1 MSLYFL
7 RHGQSEANV
16 KRVFAGQKEN
26 SPLTELGKQQ
36 AEVAA
41 NDLKN
46 AGITKIVSSNL
57 IRAKQTAEIVASE
70 LGVSNITIDSRIA
83 EYDMGV
89 LTGTPNQTIT
99 SLELV
104 SAKDAEDPTAFK
116 SRVLE
121 ALRQYSKDEGIVL
134 LVSHA
139 GVGRMIEAL
148 RTDIE
153 PADFYDI
160 APYPNAQAVKL
171 DLDWLEKYT
180 QPLE

>member
-36 AEVAA
+36 AETAA
-41 NDLKN
+41 NNLEN
-46 AGITKIVSSNL
+46 ASITKIVSSNL
-57 IRAKQTAEIVASE
+57 IRAQQTAEIVASR
-70 LGVSNITIDSRIA
+70 LGIRDVTTDDRIA
-83 EYDMGV
+83 EYDMGA
-89 LTGTPNQTIT
+89 LTGTPNQAIT
-99 SLELV
+99 SHELT
-104 SAKDAEDPTAFK
+104 SAEGAENPALFK
-116 SRVLE
+116 TRVLE
-121 ALRQYSKDEGIVL
+121 ALRQYNAEKGTVL

-148 RTDIE
+148 RMDID
-153 PADFYDI
+153 PDNFYDI

-171 DLDWLEKYT
+171 SLDWLEKDD
-180 QPLE
+180 

>member
-16 KRVFAGQKEN
+16 KHVFAGQKEN

-36 AEVAA
+36 AEIAA
-41 NDLKN
+41 DDLKA

-57 IRAKQTAEIVASE
+57 IRAKQTAETVANK
-70 LGVSNITIDSRIA
+70 LDIAITFDDRIT
-83 EYDMGV
+83 EYDMGAR
-89 LTGTPNQTIT
+89 TGTPNQTI
-99 SLELV
+99 SSRELV
-104 SAKDAEDPTAFK
+104 SADGAEDPAAFK
-116 SRVLE
+116 ARVLE
-121 ALRQYSKDEGIVL
+121 ALRQYSGEDGVIL

-148 RTDIE
+148 HRAIAPE
-153 PADFYDI
+153 NFYDI
-160 APYPNAQAVKL
+160 EAYPNAQAVKL
-171 DLDWLEKYT
+171 DLAWLD

>member
-1 MSLYFL
+1 M
-7 RHGQSEANV
+7 
-16 KRVFAGQKEN
+16 
-26 SPLTELGKQQ
+26 
-36 AEVAA
+36 
-41 NDLKN
+41 
-46 AGITKIVSSNL
+46 
-57 IRAKQTAEIVASE
+57 RAKQTAEIVATK
-70 LGVSNITIDSRIA
+70 LGVSNPSVDDRSA

-104 SAKDAEDPTAFK
+104 SAKDAENPDVFK

-121 ALRQYSKDEGIVL
+121 ALRQYDEEEGTVL

-148 RTDIE
+148 RQNIE
-153 PADFYDI
+153 PANFYDI

-171 DLDWLEKYT
+171 NIDWLKKYK
-180 QPLE
+180 

>member
-16 KRVFAGQKEN
+16 AHVFAGQKEN

-36 AEVAA
+36 AEMAA
-41 NDLKN
+41 DDLKN
-46 AGITKIVSSNL
+46 ANITKIVSSNL
-57 IRAKQTAEIVASE
+57 MRAKQTAEIVANK
-70 LGVSNITIDSRIA
+70 LGVSDVTIDDRIA

-104 SAKDAEDPTAFK
+104 SAKDAEDPVSFQ

-121 ALRQYSKDEGIVL
+121 ALLDYDKEEGIIL

-148 RTDIE
+148 RQNIE
-153 PADFYDI
+153 PANFYNI

-171 DLDWLEKYT
+171 DLVWLEKYK
-180 QPLE
+180 QPLK

>member
-16 KRVFAGQKEN
+16 KHVFAGQKEN
-26 SPLTELGKQQ
+26 SPLTELGKRQ
-36 AEVAA
+36 AEIAA

-46 AGITKIVSSNL
+46 AAITKIVSSNL
-57 IRAKQTAEIVASE
+57 IRAKQTAEIVASK
-70 LGVSNITIDSRIA
+70 LGVSNVSVDDRIA

-89 LTGTPNQTIT
+89 LTGTPNQAIT

-104 SAKDAEDPTAFK
+104 SAKDAEEPAAFK
-116 SRVLE
+116 SRVID
-121 ALRQYSKDEGIVL
+121 ALRQYDKEDGAIL

-148 RTDIE
+148 RQNIG
-153 PADFYDI
+153 PANFYDI

-171 DLDWLEKYT
+171 DLAWLEKYK
-180 QPLE
+180 

>member
-16 KRVFAGQKEN
+16 KHVFAGQKEN

-36 AEVAA
+36 AEMAA

-46 AGITKIVSSNL
+46 VDITKIVSSNL
-57 IRAKQTAEIVASE
+57 IRAKQTAEIVAAK
-70 LGVSNITIDSRIA
+70 LGVSNLTVDDRIA
-83 EYDMGV
+83 EYDMGA

-104 SAKDAEDPTAFK
+104 SAKDAENPDVFK

-121 ALRQYSKDEGIVL
+121 ALRQYDKEEGVVL

-148 RTDIE
+148 GQNIK
-153 PADFYDI
+153 PANFYDI
-160 APYPNAQAVKL
+160 TPYPNAQAVKL
-171 DLDWLEKYT
+171 NLDWLEKYK
-180 QPLE
+180 